1 MTRQHWSDEE
11 RAAVLAVLDA
21 NGGPTKLGAVTRTA
35 RDCGVSRGTLRRW
48 IANPANAAPAHVRL
62 DTRAQLRE
70 MWERVAGKAGACTE
84 AVLDASQDAPD
95 PRELRAYATT
105 AAIATDK
112 VLILGGE
119 ATERIE
125 HVVDLD
131 LTHAD

>member
-1 MTRQHWSDEE
+1 M
-11 RAAVLAVLDA
+11 LAVLDA
-21 NGGPTKLGAVTRTA
+21 NGGPAKPGAVSRTA
-35 RDCGVSRGTLRRW
+35 RDCGVPRGTLRGW
-48 IANPANAAPAHVRL
+48 IANPDNAAPADLRQSKR
-62 DTRAQLRE
+62 TQLRE
-70 MWERVAGKAGACTE
+70 MWERIATKAGACTD
-84 AVLDASQDAPD
+84 AVLDGAQDAPD

-112 VLILGGE
+112 VLLLGGE